1 MPTVRAERAHLAHAA
16 RVAAVA
22 TVVIAVFYVVVV
34 GALDYFVARRV
45 LWEVD
50 QGLTDR
56 LSDVMRTADLH
67 LASAP
72 PDGQGSDG
80 VPIFAWSVPSRG
92 PSRALTDGSPQ
103 LTLDGRDMSA
113 TPRTVVVG
121 ATSYR
126 IEAARTSS
134 GWLVVGQSLAGA
146 DHIDQLLFDGEWI
159 VGPIVLLA
167 VFAGSLIIGVQASAP
182 VEQARRRV
190 LEFTAD
196 ASHEL
201 RTPLT
206 VMEAEIELARSDHTV
221 PDPETLDRIARESGR
236 LKQIVEDLLWLARFD
251 STPSPR
257 QREPVELAALVERS
271 VERFTAVATTRG
283 QELRVR
289 QVGDSGA
296 WVEGTFEWL
305 DRLVGTLI
313 DNACRYTPAG
323 GTVVVSIVADGG
335 RVALSVEDSG
345 PGIPPA
351 DRVRLFD
358 RFHRASAHPDGAGLG
373 LAIADS
379 VVRSTGGRWRVEDSE
394 LGGAVFEVSW
404 RRVAPPAPVRGLGP
418 APGGGAGT
426 GAGAGAGA
434 GATMPVETGE
444 EPVPDGE
451 NGRHGSPTAPSVG
464 P

>member
-1 MPTVRAERAHLAHAA
+1 MPAVRSERSHLAHAA

-22 TVVIAVFYVVVV
+22 TMVIAVFYVVVV

-56 LSDVMRTADLH
+56 LSDVTRTAVLH
-67 LASAP
+67 LAPVAP
-72 PDGQGSDG
+72 DEQGSDG

-92 PSRALTDGSPQ
+92 TARALTDGSPP
-103 LTLDGRDMSA
+103 LALDGRSMSTA
-113 TPRTVVVG
+113 PRTLSAGNV
-121 ATSYR
+121 SYR
-126 IEAARTSS
+126 IEAARTPG
-134 GWLVVGQSLAGA
+134 GWMVVGQSLAGA
-146 DHIDQLLFDGEWI
+146 DHIDQVLFDGEWI

-167 VFAGSLIIGVQASAP
+167 VFAGSLVIGIQASAP

-206 VMEAEIELARSDHTV
+206 VMEAEIELARADGADLS
-221 PDPETLDRIARESGR
+221 PDREALDRIARESGR

-251 STPSPR
+251 STPLPHH
-257 QREPVELAALVERS
+257 REPVELTAVVERS
-271 VERFTAVATTRG
+271 AERFAAVAATRS
-283 QELRVR
+283 QDLRTHR
-289 QVGDSGA
+289 NGENGA
-296 WVEGTFEWL
+296 WVDGTFEWL
-305 DRLVGTLI
+305 DRLAGTLI

-323 GTVVVSIVADGG
+323 GTVLVSIQSEGG
-335 RVALSVEDSG
+335 RVAITVEDSG

-358 RFHRASAHPDGAGLG
+358 RFHRASTHPDGAGLG

-379 VVRSTGGRWRVEDSE
+379 VVRSTGGRWRVGDSD
-394 LGGAVFEVSW
+394 LGGALLEVSW
-404 RRVAPPAPVRGLGP
+404 RRAAPPVPLRGAEPTPGNGGVRPGTEPGP
-418 APGGGAGT
+418 ASGT
-426 GAGAGAGA
+426 GTTGA
-434 GATMPVETGE
+434 
-444 EPVPDGE
+444 
-451 NGRHGSPTAPSVG
+451 RIAPSVDA
-464 P
+464 

>member
-1 MPTVRAERAHLAHAA
+1 MPYVRAERAHLAHAA

-67 LASAP
+67 LAAAP

-80 VPIFAWSVPSRG
+80 VPIFAWSVPSHGR
-92 PSRALTDGSPQ
+92 SRALTDGSPQ
-103 LTLDGRDMSA
+103 LTLDSRDVST
-113 TPRTVVVG
+113 TPRTVTVG
-121 ATSYR
+121 NTSYR
-126 IEAARTSS
+126 IEAARSS
-134 GWLVVGQSLAGA
+134 NGWLVVGQSLAGA

-206 VMEAEIELARSDHTV
+206 VMEAEIELAKSDGTD
-221 PDPETLDRIARESGR
+221 PDPEALDRIARESGR

-251 STPSPR
+251 STPSPQR
-257 QREPVELAALVERS
+257 REPVELTPLVERS
-271 VERFTAVATTRG
+271 VERFAAVAATRG
-283 QELRVR
+283 QGLEFR
-289 QVGDSGA
+289 QVGHSGA
-296 WVEGTFEWL
+296 WVEGTIEWL
-305 DRLVGTLI
+305 DRLAGTLI

-323 GTVVVSIVADGG
+323 GTILVSIVSDGG
-335 RVALSVEDSG
+335 RVALVVEDSG

-358 RFHRASAHPDGAGLG
+358 RFHRASAHPDGSGLG

-379 VVRSTGGRWRVEDSE
+379 VVRSTGARWRVEDSE
-394 LGGAVFEVSW
+394 LGGALFEVSW
-404 RRVAPPAPVRGLGP
+404 RRVAPPAQVRGLGK
-418 APGGGAGT
+418 
-426 GAGAGAGA
+426 
-434 GATMPVETGE
+434 
-444 EPVPDGE
+444 VPDGGPQAE
-451 NGRHGSPTAPSVG
+451 GGQGERSRTGSEEELVADVGTSRHDSPSAPSVG